1 MDINTKKIQ
10 IEQTLNSAGW
20 KHIEEIISDNIKL
33 LSDPTN
39 VSGNL
44 RNDIYAREVRSRV
57 MAAKTLRNILKQIK
71 IMGRINMGASD
82 KDYE

>member
-1 MDINTKKIQ
+1 MDINTKKLQ
-10 IEQTLNSAGW
+10 IEQTISSAGW
-20 KHIEEIISDNIKL
+20 VHIEKIINDNIVA
-33 LSDPTN
+33 LSDPSN

-57 MAAKTLRNILKQIK
+57 MAAKTLRTIMKYIK
-71 IMGRINMGASD
+71 TMSIINNKSSE